1 MPEPMLEIL
10 TGDLTG
16 RRYRVDDAEFVIG
29 RAPNCDL
36 VLPKRYISREH
47 ARISRAG
54 RDFVIDG
61 LSEKNPILV
70 KDRPIRPKHRLS
82 DGEEFELCG
91 IRFRFHAQGDAGGPR
106 RPNAVMS
113 SGSAAGADERDSSWA
128 SDPDYVKGG
137 GGDATPDPDAR
148 PRRDPRDASAAPPRG
163 LASLVDDDTGPPARR
178 SLASE
183 PSDDSLPVPVR
194 GSGAVKRS
202 AAAPGKVVFEADGDD
217 DEGDSTKE
225 LPTLGKGAGKGAVQA
240 SGSRESQNERTAELG
255 KVKDPNDPDYDPF
268 AEVDKREKKQKG
280 ADPARE
286 KALKALM
293 ILGAVGIVLAA
304 AILWKLN
311 KPKPV
316 EFVAHPTPIKVALD
330 EVVRF
335 EEPWSQVDP
344 PWGRTA
350 TRRDGEP
357 YVYHRDNVVEVEWAV
372 PHIKTKCVFLVRGIA
387 QGETT
392 FEVQFPESRRIKTFT
407 VIVEGDNPHD
417 AARER
422 RRTELRKKSPHQLR
436 QAAESHLASGE
447 TYTKERDVTAREGY
461 YRLAITELAKAADA
475 AVILRDLL
483 AQGGTVPGDVTEL
496 VRRAEEAET
505 KARTDYEDFVNR
517 ELARYRAALQREARL
532 EAIEQLQRCLRAI
545 NHDCDPRFKRLR
557 LILEESWGVPWAGDG
572 SEVCGDRA

>member
-10 TGDLTG
+10 TGDLSG

-54 RDFVIDG
+54 REYVIDG

-91 IRFRFHAQGDAGGPR
+91 IRFRFHAQGDVGGPR
-106 RPNAVMS
+106 RPGAVMG
-113 SGSAAGADERDSSWA
+113 SGSRDGGDGAQESSWA
-128 SDPDYVKGG
+128 SDPDYARGNR
-137 GGDATPDPDAR
+137 GDVTPDPDER
-148 PRRDPRDASAAPPRG
+148 SRRDAREASAAPPRG
-163 LASLVDDDTGPPARR
+163 LASMADDTGPPARR
-178 SLASE
+178 SLP
-183 PSDDSLPVPVR
+183 PSDDDLPVPVR

-202 AAAPGKVVFEADGDD
+202 SPGAGKVVFEADDGDD
-217 DEGDSTKE
+217 EEEATKE
-225 LPTLGKGAGKGAVQA
+225 LPSIRKDVGKSAGQGSA
-240 SGSRESQNERTAELG
+240 GSRESQNERTAELG

-268 AEVDKREKKQKG
+268 AEVDKREKKKKDG
-280 ADPARE
+280 DPGRE

-293 ILGAVGIVLAA
+293 ILGFVGIVLAA
-304 AILWKLN
+304 AILWKL
-311 KPKPV
+311 KQPKPV
-316 EFVAHPTPIKVALD
+316 QYVDHPTPIRVALD
-330 EVVRF
+330 QVVRF

-372 PHIKTKCVFLVRGIA
+372 PHIKTKCIFLVRGVA
-387 QGETT
+387 PGDTT
-392 FEVQFPESRRIKTFT
+392 FEVQFPESRRIKRFQ
-407 VIVEGDNPHD
+407 VIVDGDNPHD
-417 AARER
+417 VARER
-422 RRTELRKKSPHQLR
+422 RRAELRKKSPHQLR
-436 QAAESHLASGE
+436 QAAEAHLASGE

-483 AQGGTVPGDVTEL
+483 ATGGTVPGDVTEL
-496 VRRAEEAET
+496 VRKAEEAEA

-532 EAIEQLQRCLRAI
+532 ESIEQLQRCLRAI
-545 NHDCDPRFKRLR
+545 NHDCDPRFQRLR

-572 SEVCGDRA
+572 SEVCGDRS